1 MGIDAK
7 NKAKRTKTPPDIQ
20 SLLFVSMAVFGIATI
35 MIIWFVQSKLLNTF
49 YKNAKLSEME
59 NAITSIEAADDDD
72 FEKTCYYSSYTYKM
86 CVMLFDADDISS
98 EILSSD
104 YSADCVIHKLPSDV
118 FQKYYESTKDNG
130 GIYIESVS
138 ASNILF
144 GYDDGDSEGE
154 NIIYCKIVNCG
165 ERTYFLV
172 LDALQ
177 TPVLSIN
184 AAIGNQFIII
194 MIVMIVATF
203 VLTMFLS
210 RLISSPLM
218 RMNNAARQLALGN
231 YDVKFEGNECMET
244 YELSNSLNHA
254 ASELKKSDSLQ
265 KELIANVSHDLRTP
279 LTLIRGYAEVM
290 RDIPGENSPENVQI
304 IIDETTHLSHLV
316 SDMLDLSRIESG
328 EMTPNMEDFSLTEV
342 LREVSERYRKFTD
355 KNGYKLNFIFDK
367 NVYIHADKTMIL
379 QVLYNF
385 INNAINYSYEE
396 KEITIRQALEGNS
409 VKISVTDK
417 GDGIE
422 KDKLAFI
429 WDRYYKIDKTHNRPK
444 IGSGLGLSISKQI
457 LQKHSASF
465 GVQSKVGSGSTFYF
479 SLPIVKCEELEE
491 FSCEDRCD
499 D

>member
-1 MGIDAK
+1 MGIGKK
-7 NKAKRTKTPPDIQ
+7 NKAGRAKTPPDIQ
-20 SLLFVSMAVFGIATI
+20 SLLFVSMAVFGIAMI
-35 MIIWFVQSKLLNTF
+35 MVIWFVQSKLLNTF

-59 NAITSIEAADDDD
+59 NAIAGIEAADGDD
-72 FEKTCYYSSYTYKM
+72 FEKTCYYSSFTYKM
-86 CVMLFDADDISS
+86 CVMLFDADNISN

-118 FQKYYESTKDNG
+118 FSKYYEYTKDNG
-130 GIYIESVS
+130 GIYIESIS
-138 ASNILF
+138 ASSILF
-144 GYDDGDSEGE
+144 NDNGDSDGD

-177 TPVLSIN
+177 TPVFSIN
-184 AAIGNQFIII
+184 AAIGNQFVII
-194 MIVMIVATF
+194 MIVMIIATF

-210 RLISSPLM
+210 KLISSPLM
-218 RMNNAARQLALGN
+218 RMNHAARQLALGN
-231 YDVKFEGNECMET
+231 YDVKFEGNECRET
-244 YELSNSLNHA
+244 YELSSSLNHA
-254 ASELKKSDSLQ
+254 ASELQKSDSLQ

-304 IIDETTHLSHLV
+304 IIDETTHLSNLV

-328 EMTPNMEDFSLTEV
+328 EMAPSKENFSLTEA
-342 LREVSERYRKFTD
+342 LSEVSERYKKFTD
-355 KNGYKLNFIFDK
+355 KNGYTLNFIFDK

-396 KEITIRQALEGNS
+396 KEITIKQELIGGS

-417 GDGIE
+417 GEGIE

-465 GVQSKVGSGSTFYF
+465 GVQSKVGCGSTFYF
-479 SLPIVKCEELEE
+479 SLPAVKVEDLKEDNTGCE
-491 FSCEDRCD
+491 
-499 D
+499 